1 MSHQNCRIKS
11 AVILYLLSSPP
22 GFTRSLV
29 LCVMFSRSLFVV
41 LYVFFWPLCC
51 LFFSELRLPVT
62 SLVSPSSSY
71 MYSTQKN
78 KRTTSEIIL
87 RVLVANCVQLTL
99 NI

>member
-11 AVILYLLSSPP
+11 AVILYLQSSSP

-51 LFFSELRLPVT
+51 LFFSELRFRLPLWYLQALLTCTVLKT
-62 SLVSPSSSY
+62 INVLLQKSY
-71 MYSTQKN
+71 Y
-78 KRTTSEIIL
+78 
-87 RVLVANCVQLTL
+87 VYWWLTVFNL
-99 NI
+99 H